1 MGGTGTSK
9 PLEAEAEMGFATTK
23 ENSLTARVEI
33 GLDHTLLLT
42 RTRRPHVRWIL
53 AIGRRCFI
61 LGNNLAIVSASS
73 LKVFYIHY

>member
-42 RTRRPHVRWIL
+42 RTRRPHVWWIL